1 MINEIDK
8 KYMLEALEEANNANC
23 IKGKVGAIIV
33 KDNIILG
40 KGNNSVP
47 NGTKPC
53 TEKTCIRKLLNLKS
67 GERQELCKVVHAEQ
81 NAILSALF
89 NKYDLNGS
97 TIYVTKSPCM
107 ICSKLLINAGIK
119 RVVYA
124 NKYPDEE
131 AFKILAEADVSTY
144 YFSLQS
150 NIL

>member
-8 KYMLEALEEANNANC
+8 KYMLGALEEAKNANC
-23 IKGKVGAIIV
+23 IKGQVGAIIV

-81 NAILSALF
+81 NAILNALF
-89 NKYDLNGS
+89 NKHDIKGS
-97 TIYVTKSPCM
+97 TIYVTKSPCI
-107 ICSKLLINAGIK
+107 ICSKILINAGIK
-119 RVVYA
+119 RIVYA
-124 NKYPDEE
+124 NKYLDEE
-131 AFKILAEADVSTY
+131 AFKILAEADISTY
-144 YFSLQS
+144 YLP
-150 NIL
+150 L

>member
-8 KYMLEALEEANNANC
+8 KYMLEALEEAKNANC

-81 NAILSALF
+81 NAILNALF
-89 NKYDLNGS
+89 NKNDINGS

-107 ICSKLLINAGIK
+107 ICAKILINAGIK
-119 RVVYA
+119 KVVYA

-131 AFKILAEADVSTY
+131 TFKILTEAGVSTH
-144 YFSLQS
+144 YFPL
-150 NIL
+150 

>member
-8 KYMLEALEEANNANC
+8 KYMLEALEEAKNANC

-81 NAILSALF
+81 NAILNALF
-89 NKYDLNGS
+89 NKNDINGS

-107 ICSKLLINAGIK
+107 ICAKILINAGIK
-119 RVVYA
+119 KVVYA

-131 AFKILAEADVSTY
+131 TFKILTEAGVSTHC
-144 YFSLQS
+144 FPL
-150 NIL
+150 

>member
-8 KYMLEALEEANNANC
+8 KYMLIALEESKNANC

-33 KDNIILG
+33 KENRILG

-81 NAILSALF
+81 NAILNALF
-89 NKYDLNGS
+89 NKEDLNGS
-97 TIYVTKSPCM
+97 ALYVTKSPCM
-107 ICSKLLINAGIK
+107 ICSKILINAGIK
-119 RVVYA
+119 RIVYA

-131 AFKILAEADVSTY
+131 AFKILAEVGISTY
-144 YFSLQS
+144 YFPL
-150 NIL
+150 

>member
-8 KYMLEALEEANNANC
+8 KYMLEALEEAKNANC

-53 TEKTCIRKLLNLKS
+53 TENTCIRKSLNLKS

-81 NAILSALF
+81 NAILNALF
-89 NKYDLNGS
+89 NKNDINGS

-107 ICSKLLINAGIK
+107 ICAKILINAGIK
-119 RVVYA
+119 KVVYA

-131 AFKILAEADVSTY
+131 AFKILTEAGVSTY
-144 YFSLQS
+144 YFPL
-150 NIL
+150 